1 MASWIKEQA
10 ARAKNIQV
18 TAEDKEK
25 ALDVQPVA
33 PRTAPGQL
41 MQLQAT
47 AERQRREIANLKM
60 QLDKGAR
67 AKRPISKLHEVPGRR
82 RKLTAEQYAELK
94 ANLAKHPLVHPVI
107 LEAREDG
114 EWNINAG
121 NNRVAIYRDLGIE
134 EIDSIVS
141 EMEPDQAERLAFF
154 SNLFAPSLSDYEKY
168 WHFQR
173 LQEAADALTQQELAT
188 AVGLSESHVSK
199 IFAFDGLPAEAKAA
213 LEERPERLGADA
225 AAQLSRAHSEGRTSE
240 VVRAVE
246 RLVKEDRY
254 TQKEAVSSVQAKP
267 AKKQSS
273 AEILI
278 VKQGKKNYCEITTR
292 GGVIGVRLKVEA
304 ERADEWAKEIQALIE
319 SKLKQ

>member
-1 MASWIKEQA
+1 MASWMKEQA

-25 ALDVQPVA
+25 ALDVQPVPA
-33 PRTAPGQL
+33 RTAPGQL

-47 AERQRREIANLKM
+47 AERQRKEIANLKM

-82 RKLTAEQYAELK
+82 RKLTVEQYAELK
-94 ANLAKHPLVHPVI
+94 ANLAQHPLVHPVI

-121 NNRVAIYRDLGIE
+121 NNRVAIYRDLGID

-141 EMEPDQAERLAFF
+141 EMDPGQAERLAFF

-173 LQEAADALTQQELAT
+173 LQEAANALTQQELAT

-199 IFAFDGLPAEAKAA
+199 IFAFDGLPADAKAA

-240 VVRAVE
+240 VVKAVE
-246 RLVKEDRY
+246 RLVKEERY
-254 TQKEAVSSVQAKP
+254 TQKEAVSSVQAKLARTP
-267 AKKQSS
+267 PL
-273 AEILI
+273 AETLI

-304 ERADEWAKEIQALIE
+304 ERANEWAKEIQALIE
-319 SKLKQ
+319 SKLK